1 MIYLLQQMQV
11 SAIPSDQTYDQARGT
26 IIVHSTDVY
35 NSICKLADL
44 CELGLRS
51 VAPQKLLVAR

>member
-1 MIYLLQQMQV
+1 MQV